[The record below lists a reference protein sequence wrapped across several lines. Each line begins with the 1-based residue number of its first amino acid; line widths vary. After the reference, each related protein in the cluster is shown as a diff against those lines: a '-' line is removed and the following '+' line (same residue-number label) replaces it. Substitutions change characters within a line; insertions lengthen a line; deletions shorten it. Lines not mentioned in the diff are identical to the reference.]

1 MWDKLFQVAFL
12 KQSLNRLQVESFNV
26 HRSQRMSAKGEFYM
40 PLTQKVT
47 FKTMLQRGNRVQV
60 PRLIRWQFKMETD
73 QVLKVGVNAI
83 SMWTSWQFFYAK
95 MSKDGRILIPKLTLA
110 LLRSE
115 KPNLAGYVMEVTL
128 EPA

>member
-1 MWDKLFQVAFL
+1 
-12 KQSLNRLQVESFNV
+12 
-26 HRSQRMSAKGEFYM
+26 M

-60 PRLIRWQFKMETD
+60 PKLVRWQFKMEPD
-73 QVLKVGVNAI
+73 QVLKVGVLAHNV
-83 SMWTSWQFFYAK
+83 WTGGQQFYAK
-95 MSKDGRILIPKLTLA
+95 MGKDGRVLIPKLTLA

-115 KPNLAGYVMEVTL
+115 KSDLAGYVMEVTL

>member
-1 MWDKLFQVAFL
+1 
-12 KQSLNRLQVESFNV
+12 
-26 HRSQRMSAKGEFYM
+26 MSAKGEFYM

>member
-1 MWDKLFQVAFL
+1 
-12 KQSLNRLQVESFNV
+12 
-26 HRSQRMSAKGEFYM
+26 M

-60 PRLIRWQFKMETD
+60 PKLVRWQFKMETK

-83 SMWTSWQFFYAK
+83 NLWTGRQFFYAK
-95 MSKDGRILIPKLTLA
+95 MGKDGRILIPKLTMA

-115 KPNLAGYVMEVTL
+115 KPDLAGYVMEVTL